1 MSTQLP
7 SLPEPVEQT
16 QPQAAP
22 DIEIVRE
29 DDTPEQDRGKPAPAP
44 ETYTAVD
51 DERQDASYGDQVQ
64 GRIKQLRH
72 VYHEERRQKEAAQR
86 EREALVGYAQSL
98 QGEVE
103 KLRTLVSSGEKVL
116 LDQASL
122 RAEAQVANAREMWRR
137 AHDSGDADELI
148 KAQEQLARAVADH
161 EKMKSLR
168 PSIPEQAPQQ
178 RVPQQQFQPPAPQQP
193 PVKDERYEA
202 WKAQHQWHRQPG
214 YEEATQYLDFIHQQL
229 LQNGVY
235 PQGATADAYWSTV
248 NQRLVNTFPQLAG
261 SSQGNVQQQNG
272 NGQPPQSPQTR
283 SRPVTATSGNRSSN
297 TPQKVRLKESQIR
310 MAERLGVTPEQYA
323 REVLR
328 IERQN
333 GQR

>member
-7 SLPEPVEQT
+7 SLPEPVEQA
-16 QPQAAP
+16 QPQQP

-44 ETYTAVD
+44 ETYVAVD

-72 VYHEERRQKEAAQR
+72 VYHEERRQKEAAMR

-98 QGEVE
+98 QSEVE

-116 LDQASL
+116 LDQAQQ
-122 RAEAQVANAREMWRR
+122 RAEAQVASARELWRR
-137 AHDSGDADELI
+137 AHESGDAEELI

-168 PSIPEQAPQQ
+168 PSMPPEAQRGAPQQ
-178 RVPQQQFQPPAPQQP
+178 LPQQQYQPQPATPQR
-193 PVKDERYEA
+193 DERYEA

-214 YEEATQYLDFIHQQL
+214 YEDATQYLDFVHQQL
-229 LQNGVY
+229 LQNGIY

-261 SSQGNVQQQNG
+261 SNGGNAQQQNG
-272 NGQPPQSPQTR
+272 NGQPLQSPQTR
-283 SRPVTATSGNRSSN
+283 PRPVTATSGNRSSN
-297 TPQKVRLKESQIR
+297 APQKVRLKESQLR

-328 IERQN
+328 MERS